1 MWSYVVFCPQ
11 KGKALSLTEV
21 KRILSSKDRI
31 VTVNLGRESV
41 VLTHEGDALM
51 LGSVKVSLKELQN
64 ATKGRGDSIFFVTT
78 SGSILRLA
86 FSRSGKFYKLK
97 ALGENIAPTL
107 EISGIH
113 MHNISNT
120 DPWSDAERK
129 VKSVDVRK
137 GFKALDICTGLGYT
151 AIHLARK
158 GAEVI
163 SIEKD
168 PNVIEI
174 AEYNPWSWELARPEI
189 TLLLSD
195 AFSLLDHLP
204 IGEFDA
210 AIHDPPRFSL
220 AGNLYSLDFYVK
232 LHRVLKRGALVY
244 HYTGAPGK
252 YRGFNFQASVIERL
266 RLAGFRIVDVFEDYG
281 VVAEVS

>member
-1 MWSYVVFCPQ
+1 M
-11 KGKALSLTEV
+11 
-21 KRILSSKDRI
+21 
-31 VTVNLGRESV
+31 NLGRESA
-41 VLTHEGDALM
+41 VLTYEGDTIM
-51 LGSVKVSLKELQN
+51 LGSVKVNLKELQN
-64 ATKGRGDSIFFVTT
+64 MIKGREDSIFFITT

-113 MHNISNT
+113 MHNILNT

-129 VKSVDVRK
+129 VKLVGVKK
-137 GFKALDICTGLGYT
+137 GFKVLDICTGLGYT

-174 AEYNPWSWELARPEI
+174 AEYNPWSWELTRPEI

-195 AFSLLDHLP
+195 AFYLLDRLP
-204 IGEFDA
+204 VGEFDA

-232 LHRVLKRGALVY
+232 LHRVLRRGALVY

-252 YRGFNFQASVIERL
+252 YRGLNFQASIVERL
-266 RLAGFRIVDVFEDYG
+266 RLAGFRIVDVFENDG
-281 VVAEVS
+281 VVAEAS